1 MSRNRL
7 AEATSPYLL
16 QHADN
21 PVHWQPWDAAA
32 LAEAAQ
38 TGKPILLSVGY
49 AACHWCHVMAHES
62 FESPD
67 IAEIMNQ
74 RFVNIKVDRE
84 ERPDLD
90 TIYQAALAL
99 LGQQGGWPLT
109 MFLTPRR
116 QPFWGG
122 TYFPPTSRYGRPGF
136 VDVLESVATVY
147 AKEPDKVE
155 TNVTALQNALAEMAA
170 ATDPQP
176 IDEAVRTRIAN
187 HMAEQFDP
195 INGGLQGAPKFPHFQ
210 ACDLLW
216 RAYLR
221 TGTQVYAEQ
230 VLLTAERMSNGGIYD
245 HLGGGYARYSVD
257 ERWLAPHF
265 EKMLY
270 DNAQMIDLLCQVWQ
284 GTRHPTFRQ
293 RVEETVDWLKR
304 EMLAPAEDG
313 IDGQAFAA
321 TLDADSEGE
330 EGRFYVWSEA
340 EIDDVLGDDSDLF
353 KAYYDVSP
361 DGNWEGKTILNRLE
375 RPEEDDPATA
385 DRLAPM
391 RARLLDRRAGRI
403 RPARDDKVLA
413 DWNGLMIAALANASA
428 VFDRPDWADLAAGAY
443 TYIKAAMSSD
453 GRLGHVRRLGQT
465 QAHATIDDYAAMI
478 RAALALYQRD
488 GTQDYLDDAIA
499 WLETADRHYW
509 DTENGGYYTTA
520 DDVADVIVRT
530 RSSHDSATPAGN
542 ALMAEALARL
552 WLITGQTRYRDRAE
566 AVVRAFSGGLS
577 RSYFPLCGLINAAE
591 LLEAAQ
597 QVVIVGPTG
606 GDETAALMTAVHAV
620 PAPNKTVIPIAETG
634 MLPTDHPAHGKDMVD
649 GKATVY
655 VCAGMVCSAP
665 ITEPNAVANA
675 LGAADAAHARD
686 TA

>member
-7 AEATSPYLL
+7 SEATSPYLL

-21 PVHWQPWDAAA
+21 PVHWQPWDDKA
-32 LAEAAQ
+32 LAEATE

-62 FESPD
+62 FESPE

-90 TIYQAALAL
+90 SIYQAALAL

-109 MFLTPRR
+109 MFLTPER

-136 VDVLESVATVY
+136 ADVLTSVADVY

-155 TNVTALQNALAEMAA
+155 TNVTALQNALAEMAS
-170 ATDPQP
+170 ATEPQP
-176 IDEAVRTRIAN
+176 IDDTVRTRIAN
-187 HMAEQFDP
+187 HLAEQFDA

-210 ACDLLW
+210 AAELLW

-221 TGTQVYAEQ
+221 TGTQAYAEH
-230 VLLTAERMSNGGIYD
+230 VLLMAERMSNGGIYD

-284 GTRHPTFRQ
+284 GTRHPLFRQ
-293 RVEETVDWLKR
+293 RAVETVDWLTR
-304 EMLAPAEDG
+304 EMLAPAEQG
-313 IDGQAFAA
+313 VAGQAFAA

-330 EGRFYVWSEA
+330 EGKFYVWSEA
-340 EIDDVLGDDSDLF
+340 EIDEVLGDDSALF
-353 KAYYDVSP
+353 KEFYDVTSG
-361 DGNWEGKTILNRLE
+361 GNWEGKTILNRLE
-375 RPEEDDPATA
+375 RPEDADEATGE
-385 DRLAPM
+385 RLAGM
-391 RARLLDRRAGRI
+391 RAKLLERRAGRV

-428 VFDRPDWADLAAGAY
+428 VFDRADWADLATGAY
-443 TYIKAAMSSD
+443 AYVKATMSAD

-465 QAHATIDDYAAMI
+465 QAHATIDDYANMI
-478 RAALALYQRD
+478 LAALALYQLD
-488 GTQDYLDDAIA
+488 GAQHYLDDAVA
-499 WLETADRHYW
+499 WLETADGHYW
-509 DTENGGYYTTA
+509 DAESGGYFATA
-520 DDVADVIVRT
+520 DDVGDVIVRT
-530 RSSHDSATPAGN
+530 RSSHDSAQPAGN

-552 WLITGQTRYRDRAE
+552 WLITGRADYRDRAE
-566 AVVRAFSGGLS
+566 AVVHAFSGGLS

-591 LLEAAQ
+591 VLEAAQ
-597 QVVIVGPTG
+597 QVVIVGTA
-606 GDETAALMTAVHAV
+606 GDAATNTLAHAVHSV
-620 PAPNKTVIPIAETG
+620 PAPNKTVIPVADGGT
-634 MLPTDHPAHGKDMVD
+634 LPADHPAHGKQMVD
-649 GKATVY
+649 GQPTAY

-665 ITEPNAVANA
+665 VTDPAAVRAA
-675 LGAADAAHARD
+675 LGAGDAA
-686 TA
+686 